1 MVPARARRRPGS
13 YGRSLFGASFGRVS
27 KEKKALAI
35 ELVEDLGED
44 RCPRERGPLSR
55 AVVGATVLGMIVAL
69 AVMQGGTVTWA
80 KLLGVLGAGS
90 SLSWSVPGRG
100 CWPPAMR
107 AIRGQSEGLASRT

>member
-27 KEKKALAI
+27 KEKKSLAV

-44 RCPRERGPLSR
+44 RCPRERGPLFR
-55 AVVGATVLGMIVAL
+55 AVLGATVLGMIVAL

-80 KLLGVLGAGS
+80 KLLSVLAGGLVTVLVGAGAG
-90 SLSWSVPGRG
+90 L
-100 CWPPAMR
+100 
-107 AIRGQSEGLASRT
+107 LASGDEGDPGS